1 MPAIR
6 AVTFDF
12 WETLVRD
19 SAENLRAQRALRIQA
34 LGHALD
40 RAGAPR
46 TEAEV
51 AEAHDRSAEVLRE
64 RFWSHHR
71 DPSYAEQVRL
81 VLDCAA
87 PGAAERLPRP
97 LFEELVESYISPV
110 LRYPPALT
118 AGAVEAVQAL
128 TARGV
133 RVGIISNTGR
143 TPGVILRRFLE
154 GHDLLRHFTVISYSD
169 EVGFR
174 KPDAEIFLR
183 TLKLAGAEPGE
194 AAHVGDNPLDD
205 VTGAQ
210 GVGMRGVHYA
220 ADGRI
225 PAAHADL
232 HVTDL
237 RALPASLERL

>member
-1 MPAIR
+1 MPWRRPMPPRSLARRCRPSSRSGSPASSSAVPTIR

-87 PGAAERLPRP
+87 PGAAE
-97 LFEELVESYISPV
+97 
-110 LRYPPALT
+110 
-118 AGAVEAVQAL
+118 AVQAL

-154 GHDLLRHFTVISYSD
+154 GHDLLRYFTVISYSD
-169 EVGFR
+169 EVGYR

-183 TLKLAGAEPGE
+183 TLKLAGAEPAE

-225 PAAHADL
+225 PAAHA
-232 HVTDL
+232 
-237 RALPASLERL
+237 

>member
-1 MPAIR
+1 VKPIR

-12 WETLVRD
+12 WETIVKD
-19 SAENLRAQRALRIQA
+19 SSENLRAQRALRIQA
-34 LGHALD
+34 LGRALD

-46 TEAEV
+46 SEAEV

-64 RFWSHHR
+64 RFWSR
-71 DPSYAEQVRL
+71 DRDLSHAEQVRL
-81 VLDCAA
+81 VLDCAT

-97 LFEELVESYISPV
+97 FFEELVEAYISPV
-110 LRYPPALT
+110 LRYPPVLT
-118 AGAVEAVQAL
+118 AGAAEAVRAL

-169 EVGFR
+169 EVGYR

-183 TLKLAGAEPGE
+183 TLRLAGAEP
-194 AAHVGDNPLDD
+194 ADAVHVGDNPLDD

-210 GVGMRGVHYA
+210 RVGMRGVHYA

-232 HVTDL
+232 HVSDL
-237 RALPASLERL
+237 GALPASLERL